1 MDVQACRSAGLVDRE
16 VAGRQFCGKFLLM
29 PQERYAK
36 NESRRLLPF
45 GLLVLA
51 LVCVVPAWGQLIRGT
66 VTSREGKLPG
76 ATVVLK
82 GTDQGT
88 ATDLNGDF
96 SLQVSGTGPATLTIS
111 YTGYS
116 PKEIELTIAKGT
128 NDLGSIALMPD
139 GGTLGDV
146 VVKGSYVPSTI
157 KALSIQKNANAIM
170 NVIAADAI
178 GKLPDRNAAEAVQ
191 RVQGVAVA
199 RYHGEADQATV
210 RGAPFAWTATL
221 FNGSRLPSASA
232 LGTRASVLDAV
243 PSEMIQYVQVAKAIT
258 PDMEGDAIG
267 GSINFITRTAPLRR
281 QLNVSLAGGY
291 NNFSKDGTYNGSF
304 VYGDRFFKGKL
315 GIMLAAA
322 IWDRNWGTDSYDI
335 TYNTGLADPVQQ
347 KSINTFMMKRYMGKR
362 QTYGSNLGLE
372 YKINSNHRIF
382 GRGLLDKFNDI
393 RPVYES
399 YIDFTNKRYQYNY
412 RYSYYET
419 VLNGAELGGE
429 HQLSSRLKIDWTVS
443 DYLSRFYIKTPNTV
457 PDDRRGLPI
466 ATFRQKIDSG
476 FTGLSADG
484 KKYHNFDSPNG
495 VGDDPMHLQAHLKDP
510 SQVMDP
516 SKLTLQQL
524 VLLRLDNSEEDR
536 VAQVNASFDAN
547 SRLKLKVGGKFRNKQ
562 KEGINQASIVYLPG
576 AALGIPG
583 SPALVPLNQL
593 QRTDFPLR
601 GGFFKE
607 LGSPY
612 DQYIMNPLTKEQLFQ
627 LYDTSFLNKNGFRD
641 MTSASYQTA
650 FYNGHEN
657 VLSAYVM
664 AEYQVSDQL
673 KFIGGLRDEYTS
685 LELNSWSAR
694 TVKEN
699 GTTKTKVEQTKA
711 TNSYNALLP
720 MVHVKY
726 SPNAKTNIRAAY
738 TRTFI
743 RPNFSDLVPNE
754 TSDYTKA
761 PVLVTKGN
769 PNLKPTFSNNFD
781 LMGEYYFSNV
791 GILSAG
797 VFYKDLS
804 NIIFTDRSNLAED
817 TVNMIVSQPKNLQKG
832 MLLGL
837 EAGISK
843 RLDFLKGFWS
853 GFGVEFNYSYIHSE
867 VDVPRQVNGQT
878 ITDKTQLP
886 NQSKNLFNAV
896 LFYERNGVMVR
907 LAGNYRGKSVESI
920 SQQLGPG
927 LYTWSDKNF
936 TVDASATVTL
946 AKNLRVFAE
955 LNNLTNE
962 PVRQYLGDP
971 KRPTMVEW
979 YSQRGQ
985 VGFRWDIIR

>member
-1 MDVQACRSAGLVDRE
+1 
-16 VAGRQFCGKFLLM
+16 M
-29 PQERYAK
+29 PQKSYTK
-36 NESRRLLPF
+36 NESRYLLP
-45 GLLVLA
+45 LA
-51 LVCVVPAWGQLIRGT
+51 LLTLALGWVSPVWAQLVRGT

-76 ATVVLK
+76 AAVVLK
-82 GTDQGT
+82 GTDRGT

-96 SLQVSGTGPATLTIS
+96 SLQVDKDGAATLTIS

-116 PKEIELTIAKGT
+116 PKDVDLTIAKGT
-128 NDLGSIALMPD
+128 NNIGTIYLIPD

-210 RGAPFAWTATL
+210 RGAPFAWTSTL
-221 FNGSRLPSASA
+221 FNGNRLPSASA
-232 LGTRASVLDAV
+232 SGTRASVLDAV
-243 PSEMIQYVQVAKAIT
+243 PSEMIQYVQVSKAIT

-267 GSINFITRTAPLRR
+267 GSINFITRTAPLNR

-291 NNFSKDGTYNGSF
+291 NNFSKDGTYNGSL

-315 GIMLAAA
+315 GVMLAAA

-335 TYNTGLADPVQQ
+335 TYNTGLSNPVQQ

-372 YKINSNHRIF
+372 YKINGNHRLF

-419 VLNGAELGGE
+419 MLNGAEIGGE
-429 HQLSSRLKIDWTVS
+429 HQLSSKVKIDWTVS
-443 DYLSRFYIKTPNTV
+443 DYISKFYIKTPNTV
-457 PDDRRGLPI
+457 SDDRRGLPI

-476 FTGLSADG
+476 FTGLSSDG
-484 KKYHNFDSPNG
+484 RKYHNFDSPDG
-495 VGDDPMHLQAHLKDP
+495 TGDDPMHLMAHLKDP

-536 VAQVNASFDAN
+536 VAQMNVSWDLTPH
-547 SRLKLKVGGKFRNKQ
+547 LKLKAGGKFRNKQ

-576 AALGIPG
+576 AALGIPN
-583 SPALVPLNQL
+583 SPALVSLSQL
-593 QRTDFPLR
+593 ERTDFPLR

-612 DQYIMNPLTKEQLFQ
+612 NAYIMDPLTKDQLFR
-627 LYDTSFLNKNGFRD
+627 LYDPAFLSKNGFRD

-657 VLSAYVM
+657 VFSAYLM
-664 AEYQVSDQL
+664 AEYQVSDKL
-673 KFIGGLRDEYTS
+673 KFVGGFRDEYTS
-685 LELNSWSAR
+685 LELNSSSAR

-699 GTTKTKVEQTKA
+699 GSTRTIVEQTKA
-711 TNSYNALLP
+711 TNNYNALLP
-720 MVHVKY
+720 MLHAKY
-726 SPNAKTNIRAAY
+726 SPNEKTNIRAAY
-738 TRTFI
+738 TRTFV
-743 RPNFSDLVPNE
+743 RPNFADLVPNE

-761 PVLVTKGN
+761 PVLITRGN
-769 PNLKPTFSNNFD
+769 PGLKPTFSNNFD

-804 NIIFTDRSNLAED
+804 NIIFTDRTTLSED
-817 TVNMIVSQPKNLQKG
+817 TVNMIISQPKNLQKG
-832 MLLGL
+832 SLLGF
-837 EAGISK
+837 EAGISR

-853 GFGVEFNYSYIHSE
+853 GFGVELNYSFIHSK
-867 VDVPRQVNGQT
+867 VDVPRQVNGVT
-878 ITDKTQLP
+878 VTDKAQLP

-907 LAGNYRGKSVESI
+907 LAGNYRGKSIEAI
-920 SQQLGPG
+920 SQQLGPD

-946 AKNLRVFAE
+946 NKKIRVFAE

-962 PVRQYLGDP
+962 PLRQYLGDP

-979 YSQRGQ
+979 YGQRGQ
-985 VGFRWDIIR
+985 VGLRWDIIR